1 MNTTGWRGIR
11 GAAAVAAMAACVAA
25 LVGVSR
31 GRADEPE
38 MHVDV
43 TVEQLLGPRHQP
55 LAANLGDEYRARR
68 LAPDRDAFDEAFGR
82 LAERHD
88 FEFRGVSLADA
99 VAAIGRKVEVVIGFE
114 RGPLE
119 DAGIDT
125 STPIVAAVAGVSAEA
140 ALRELLADM
149 DLDLVFRNERLLIT
163 TGDAAREHRVRWLYP
178 LPAGIE
184 AEAAIELLTRT
195 VTPDQ
200 WDTVGGPAV
209 AAALPPPL
217 GAGLVVL
224 HHDAG
229 HREVLA
235 LLAGLDAAAWQADA
249 VDEGIEPRHVR
260 AHPVAD
266 PLVRDRLAELLVETC
281 NAALPHG
288 ADPGAEVTVV
298 GDALVVRSKSRAFQV
313 LAGQLVA
320 AIAGSDALL
329 IEGAEGVERADS
341 DGAPAATGFRRGP
354 RPADGAAPRGRHP
367 VPRRGT

>member
-1 MNTTGWRGIR
+1 MNATGWSGRR
-11 GAAAVAAMAACVAA
+11 GAAAVAVLAGFLVAV
-25 LVGVSR
+25 VG
-31 GRADEPE
+31 GRWGVADEPE

-68 LAPDRDAFDEAFGR
+68 LGPDRDAFDEIFGR
-82 LAERHD
+82 LAERLD
-88 FEFRGVSLADA
+88 FEFRGVSLEDA
-99 VAAIGRKVEVVIGFE
+99 VASIGTKVEVPIGFDRE
-114 RGPLE
+114 PLD
-119 DAGIDT
+119 DAGIDKA
-125 STPIVAAVAGVSAEA
+125 TPVTAAFAGVSAEA

-149 DLDLVFRNERLLIT
+149 DLDLVFRNERLLVT
-163 TGDAAREHRVRWLYP
+163 TVDAAREHRVRWLYP

-184 AEAAIELLTRT
+184 AEAAIELVTRT

-209 AAALPPPL
+209 AAALPAPL

-229 HREVLA
+229 HREVLG
-235 LLAGLDAAAWQADA
+235 LLAGLDAAAWQADL
-249 VDEGIEPRHVR
+249 VDDGVEPRHVR

-266 PLVRDRLAELLVETC
+266 PLIRDRLAELLVETC

-298 GDALVVRSKSRAFQV
+298 GDALVVRSKSRSFQV
-313 LAGQLVA
+313 LAAQVISAVA
-320 AIAGSDALL
+320 GRDALL
-329 IEGAEGVERADS
+329 LEGTAGEEDPE
-341 DGAPAATGFRRGP
+341 GAPAATGFRRPP
-354 RPADGAAPRGRHP
+354 RAA
-367 VPRRGT
+367 PRRGT

>member
-1 MNTTGWRGIR
+1 MNATGWTGMKGVATVAVR
-11 GAAAVAAMAACVAA
+11 AAFVVV
-25 LVGVSR
+25 LVGAPK
-31 GRADEPE
+31 GAADEPE

-43 TVEQLLGPRHQP
+43 TVEQFLGPRHQP

-68 LAPDRDAFDEAFGR
+68 LGPDRDAFDEAFGR

-88 FEFRGVSLADA
+88 FEFRGVSLVDA
-99 VAAIGRKVEVVIGFE
+99 VAAIAAKVEVTIGFDRE
-114 RGPLE
+114 PLE

-125 STPIVAAVAGVSAEA
+125 STPVKAALAGLSAEA

-149 DLDLVFRNERLLIT
+149 DLDLVFRNERLLVT
-163 TGDAAREHRVRWLYP
+163 TVDAAREHRVRWLYP

-266 PLVRDRLAELLVETC
+266 PLVRDRLAELLVATC

-288 ADPGAEVTVV
+288 ADPGAEVMVV
-298 GDALVVRSKSRAFQV
+298 GDALVVRSKSRAFQL
-313 LAGQLVA
+313 LAAQLIA
-320 AIAGSDALL
+320 AIAGRDAILL
-329 IEGAEGVERADS
+329 EGSAEEADS
-341 DGAPAATGFRRGP
+341 AGFPAATGFRRHP
-354 RPADGAAPRGRHP
+354 RAA
-367 VPRRGT
+367 PRRGT